1 MREESGVK
9 RIAWMDRARF
19 FAILM
24 VVLCHAV
31 EFGYAFDP
39 WFFRNYF
46 DLSTWIERFLFLTM
60 GRLGVPL
67 LLFLTG
73 TLMLNR
79 DYTTDDQIRAFYK
92 KNYLRIFICVECW
105 IVLYGFYLSWRNA
118 LPFDWRGTLLALAA
132 LKQVPLGHM
141 WYTPMLLGLYL
152 LLPFAARAV
161 RGVSLRTLGAVC
173 LVSFF
178 CFSAMPTVSLAREIS
193 GRSGYESLL
202 DLGFSGGLY
211 GLYVLLGY
219 IAAQRKALRRIP
231 NFALWIGFLSCVAL
245 TMAFQY
251 WSYACGQPYKVWYDF
266 SGILIGALLLFELFR
281 RSGARDCPHLDRI
294 AAYFSRRSFAIYF
307 LHFPIMDALHELGV
321 QRWLGPSRWQTLF
334 FWCASLAGSLF
345 LCWVLEHVK
354 LIRKYLLYIS

>member
-1 MREESGVK
+1 MLEKADVK

-46 DLSTWIERFLFLTM
+46 DLSTWIERFLFLTL

-73 TLMLNR
+73 ALMLNR
-79 DYTTDDQIRAFYK
+79 DYSADGQIRAFYK

-118 LPFDWRGTLLALAA
+118 LPFDWRGTLLSLAA

-152 LLPFAARAV
+152 LLPFAARAI
-161 RGVSLRTLGAVC
+161 RGLSLKTLGAVC

-178 CFSAMPTVSLAREIS
+178 CFSALPTLSLAFEIG

-202 DLGFSGGLY
+202 DLSFSGGLY

-219 IAAQRKALRRIP
+219 IAVHRKAFGHIPTWALR
-231 NFALWIGFLSCVAL
+231 LGLVLCVL
-245 TMAFQY
+245 GTMAFQY
-251 WSYACGQPYKVWYDF
+251 WSYECEQPYKAWYDF
-266 SGILIGALLLFELFR
+266 SGIFLGSLLLFELYR
-281 RSGARDCPHLDRI
+281 RSETAVCPRLDRV
-294 AAYFSRRSFAIYF
+294 AAYVSRRSFAIYF
-307 LHFPIMDALHELGV
+307 LHFPIMDALHELGA
-321 QRWLGPSRWQTLF
+321 QKWLGPSRWQTLF
-334 FWCASLAGSLF
+334 FWCVSLAGSLL
-345 LCWVLEHVK
+345 LCRILERVK
-354 LIRKYLLYIS
+354 WIRKYLLYI